1 MYASQ
6 TIELPIDF
14 LATVQPPAQ
23 AKAAIYAPPKY
34 YSPNT
39 IQRDTVFIYYQGV
52 AQPTGHSIS
61 NI

>member
-1 MYASQ
+1 LNCPDSFSCY
-6 TIELPIDF
+6 L
-14 LATVQPPAQ
+14 QPPAQ

-52 AQPTGHSIS
+52 AQPTGHSI
-61 NI
+61 